1 MKKLFAVLMAASLVG
16 FIACSAPAESN
27 EAEES
32 SEVMDEMESSMD
44 EATTEDSEMAE
55 EATEGTEMTEEATEE
70 ATEEVAE

>member
-27 EAEES
+27 EAETEEAA
-32 SEVMDEMESSMD
+32 EVMEEMEGSM
-44 EATTEDSEMAE
+44 
-55 EATEGTEMTEEATEE
+55 EATEEAEMAEE